1 MHTLLAGVAI
11 LLPTFLLLRFLAT
24 TSIRHIVIQSCRA
37 IADRLHLHQTYTVPQ
52 FDPTTLL
59 PNPLYSRVAAYLSS
73 LQHADSS
80 AAATNLLSGS
90 NPSHD
95 IILSPDP
102 NRHVITDRF
111 LSALLSW
118 SNHPASSPA
127 SGCKFV
133 LCLRKKDKRR
143 ILRPYLQHILSVS
156 EDVGREIKSF
166 TTHFAPSAAAAES
179 PWRAVPFAH
188 PATMETVVMDAD
200 LKGKVKSDLELF
212 LKSKQY
218 YHRLGRAWKRS
229 YLLHGP
235 PGTGKSSFV
244 AAMARFLCFDV
255 YEIDFSKFADDS
267 DLLKLLS
274 QTTPR
279 SVVVIEDLDRILANS
294 SGNLSLS
301 GLLKFMDGIGCEERV
316 MIYTMTSKE
325 GIDPSVLRPGRI
337 DVQIHFPLCDFP
349 AFKALAGNYLGVKE
363 HKLFP
368 QVEEVF
374 LSGASLSPAEIG
386 EIMIAN
392 RGSPS
397 RALKSVITALQA
409 ADAAASD
416 ARAVR
421 LMRESRASAAAAA
434 AGDDG
439 GGGVFCRESVHTV
452 REFRKLY
459 GLLRIG
465 SRRKEESSVPSSE
478 LGGGSGPLEKEGRIE
493 GGGAKS

>member
-416 ARAVR
+416 ARA
-421 LMRESRASAAAAA
+421 AAAAAAA